1 MKKTLKITA
10 LLLCAVAMLMTSSCT
25 KENGNQ
31 GNNDYQSRILGKWKV
46 SGSNCEYDLYFKTE
60 YLLLSSWNPFQKQD
74 DYYYEF
80 AYIIDD
86 NELNIGSSIYD
97 GHVYNAIV
105 YNILELTNS
114 KLVLLKENGHT
125 LELFKVN

>member
-1 MKKTLKITA
+1 MKQTLKITA

-46 SGSNCEYDLYFKTE
+46 SGSNWEYDLYFKTE

>member
-46 SGSNCEYDLYFKTE
+46 SGSNWEYDLYFKTE